1 MTELDLPGRCRHA
14 RSARV
19 AAAFA
24 LGLPLACLAAV
35 RSEVDSTTVTLG
47 EPFTLTIARDGNGP
61 GAQPDLAP
69 LRRDFA
75 VLGTE
80 ASSETSI
87 VNGARSDR
95 TKWIVRLQPLHAGST
110 QIPELSVGSEHTA
123 PIALSVGAPSPA
135 AKAEMAEHAFI
146 ETDAPPAGRSPYVQQ
161 QVPYTV
167 RLFVDGDVQSGSLE
181 PPDAGPDAVVE
192 QIGKETR
199 GTASRHGRDYTVIER
214 RYAISPERSGP
225 LKIAPATFQGT
236 AIVPAAPGTADAD
249 PADDL
254 MARMLRNSPFA
265 NDPMF
270 RNGLM
275 SGLGGA
281 STTRTLT
288 AHGAALSIDVQARP
302 SGATLPWLP
311 ARQVTLTD
319 SWASAPPHF
328 TVGEPVSRVI
338 TIEAKGVAASQIPT
352 LSPPAPANARVY
364 PESVDNQSHLDGGSI
379 DGVSRQTVTYIP
391 SATGT
396 LDVPALQLA
405 WWDTAANAQRSV
417 ALPARR
423 FDVAPGAGGLQ
434 SRAPAPQADAQAP
447 ATAAAASA
455 SEPAPSAWASRMAA
469 FVQRASADWRQV
481 IAIVAALAV
490 LAVALAASRWRHRTG
505 VAPTDPTIREEP
517 AIAEPAARPDKRTCL
532 RALHDACRAGDAASA
547 AKALLQLA
555 SLQWPADPPRG
566 LGALAARVAVGAEEI
581 TALDRCLY
589 GAAPAGWDG
598 APLWARLKDGL
609 RPATRRARSDPD
621 IDDLYADARHAH

>member
-1 MTELDLPGRCRHA
+1 MTELELPRRFWHA

-19 AAAFA
+19 AAAVA
-24 LGLPLACLAAV
+24 LGLPLACFAAV

-47 EPFTLTIARDGNGP
+47 EPFTLTIARDGNAA

-69 LRRDFA
+69 LRKDFT

-80 ASSETSI
+80 ASSETRI
-87 VNGARSDR
+87 VNGSRSDL

-110 QIPELSVGSEHTA
+110 QIPELSVGGEHTA
-123 PIALSVGAPSPA
+123 PIELSVGAPSPA
-135 AKAEMAEHAFI
+135 AQAQMSEHAFI

-167 RLFVDGDVQSGSLE
+167 RLFVDGDVQSGSLN

-236 AIVPAAPGTADAD
+236 AIVPAAPGTTDTD

-265 NDPMF
+265 NDPMV

-288 AHGAALSIDVQARP
+288 AHGPALSLDVQARP

-319 SWASAPPHF
+319 SWASSPPRF

-338 TIEAKGVAASQIPT
+338 TIEARGVAASQIPT

-364 PESVDNQSHLDGGSI
+364 PESVDNQSHVDGSSI

-396 LDVPALQLA
+396 LDIPALQLA
-405 WWDTAANAQRSV
+405 WWDTAANVQRSV
-417 ALPARR
+417 ALPERR

-434 SRAPAPQADAQAP
+434 SQAPAPQANAQASM
-447 ATAAAASA
+447 TAAAASA
-455 SEPAPSAWASRMAA
+455 REPTPSGWTSWLAA
-469 FVQRASADWRQV
+469 IAQRSSVDWRRALAV
-481 IAIVAALAV
+481 VAALAV
-490 LAVALAASRWRHRTG
+490 LAAALAAWRRGRRPG
-505 VAPTDPTIREEP
+505 VRPAGPTIRAEP
-517 AIAEPAARPDKRTCL
+517 AITAPAAKPDKRACL
-532 RALHDACRAGDAASA
+532 GALRDACHAGDAASA

-555 SLQWPADPPRG
+555 SLEWPADPPRG
-566 LGALAARVAVGAEEI
+566 LGSLAARVAVGAEEI
-581 TALDRCLY
+581 IALDRCLY
-589 GAAPAGWDG
+589 GAPPRVWDG
-598 APLWARLKDGL
+598 APLWARFKDGL

-621 IDDLYADARHAH
+621 LDDLYADARHAH